1 MFSMLALITVK
12 QWRIHKLRTALT
24 LLGIALGV
32 AVFFAVRTANLTL
45 LNSLTVTIEKL
56 AGKATLQI
64 SGGEGGIPESVWEA
78 VKDTPGVKVA
88 QPVIEV
94 IANTAFDDEANL
106 MVVGVDMLGDR
117 ELREYQFDEEGSE
130 IADPLIALAQ
140 PDSILISRIFADKHN
155 LKDGDKL
162 PLFTSQGKT
171 NFTVRGI
178 FKPTGIGE
186 VFGGQLAVMDVFNA
200 QFIFNRGRNIDRID
214 LLNEPEVPVEQL
226 KQRLRARLP
235 PGIEIEPPTSRGKGI
250 EKAVSAMRIGIT
262 LASFIALLVGI
273 FIIFNTFNI
282 SINQRWKE
290 IGILRALGVKR
301 QHVQQMF
308 LGEAVVMGV
317 IGSVIGI
324 VLGFFLAVGAERI
337 MSEVAAK
344 IFSYVSTRQAPI
356 FRWDYALTSF
366 AIGIITSVIGAWM
379 PSRASSRLNPSL
391 ALHNIETRQRENVLG
406 WRRMVT
412 GFALV
417 IAGLMF
423 IRFATLRAGLFL
435 QFGYALLILLGLILL
450 LPKLS
455 EWTARLLRPLMERV
469 FGAEGVIAIDT
480 MIQAPRRTSATVG
493 ALMIGLMFVFSTG
506 AYVRSYQQTVAR
518 WMNRMINS
526 DILISTSEM
535 ARSRTYHF
543 SEDLSK
549 KVMAV
554 PGVKRIENARII
566 FLPYAGDSVALVAIE
581 MDGWFARVKNVVE
594 DADEAEAQKS
604 LSRGEG
610 VLVARNFTN
619 RYGLGVGDRLK
630 LQTPTEAFDRP
641 IAGIIEDYTSEKGA
655 VFLDREL
662 YKKYWNDAAVDI
674 IEVNLNPGADLASVK
689 NGIQRAIKGDHRAFI
704 YTNTEYKRWVMNLID
719 GFFVLNYM
727 QMAVAIVI
735 AALGIVNTLLISISE
750 RKRELGVFRAIGG
763 LRSQIRKMILLEAA
777 AIAIVGVAVGALAGM
792 LSTYFL
798 VRTAAVIIGG
808 FTIPFHFPLWLIGI
822 ALPISLLISLA
833 AAWWPA
839 RKAAN
844 LRVIEAIGYE

>member
-1 MFSMLALITVK
+1 MFSMLAHITWK

-56 AGKATLQI
+56 AGRATLQI
-64 SGGEGGIPESVWEA
+64 SGSEGGIPESVWEA

-117 ELREYQFDEEGSE
+117 ELREYQFDEEASE

-140 PDSILISRIFADKHN
+140 PESILISRAFADKHN
-155 LKDGDKL
+155 LRDGDKL
-162 PLFTSQGKT
+162 PLYTSQGKID
-171 NFTVRGI
+171 FTVRGI
-178 FKPTGIGE
+178 FKPAGIGD
-186 VFGGQLAVMDVFNA
+186 VFGGRLAVMDVFNA

-214 LLNEPEVPVEQL
+214 LMNEPDVPVEQL
-226 KQRLRARLP
+226 IQRLRARLP
-235 PGIEIEPPTSRGKGI
+235 SGIEIERPASRGRSI

-290 IGILRALGVKR
+290 IGILRALGVER
-301 QHVQQMF
+301 HLVQRMF

-317 IGSVIGI
+317 IGSIIGI
-324 VLGFFLAVGAERI
+324 VLGFFLAVVAERM

-344 IFSYVSTRQAPI
+344 IFGYVSTRQPPI

-366 AIGIITSVIGAWM
+366 AIGITASVVGALM
-379 PSRASSRLNPSL
+379 PARASSRLNPAL

-406 WRRMVT
+406 RKRMVT
-412 GFALV
+412 GCTLV
-417 IAGLMF
+417 IAGLLL
-423 IRFATLRAGLFL
+423 IRFATLRTGLFI

-455 EWTARLLRPLMERV
+455 EWTARLLRPLMDRV
-469 FGAEGVIAIDT
+469 FGSEGVIAIDT

-506 AYVRSYQQTVAR
+506 AYVRSYQQMVSR

-549 KVMAV
+549 KVIAV

-594 DADEAEAQKS
+594 DADEAEARERVSK
-604 LSRGEG
+604 GEG

-630 LQTPTEAFDRP
+630 LQTPTEAFDLP

-674 IEVNLNPGADLASVK
+674 IEVNLIPGADLASVK

-704 YTNTEYKRWVMNLID
+704 YTNAEYRRWVMNLID

-727 QMAVAIVI
+727 QMAVAVVI
-735 AALGIVNTLLISISE
+735 AALGMVNTLLISISE

-777 AIAIVGVAVGALAGM
+777 AIALVGVAVGALAGM
-792 LSTYFL
+792 LNTYFL